1 MDKLIFVSLT
11 KYLTHLLM
19 FTGSFLVPF
28 CMRNNSAYEC
38 AAAVHLD
45 YLVSD
50 AHERA
55 ATDIQLHKTLR
66 GHARQKEKM

>member
-1 MDKLIFVSLT
+1 MSHSTLD
-11 KYLTHLLM
+11 
-19 FTGSFLVPF
+19 FTGSFLIPF
-28 CMRNNSAYEC
+28 CMRNDSVHEC
-38 AAAVHLD
+38 AAVVHLD

-66 GHARQKEKM
+66 GHTCQKEKM